1 MRSCSSRQLAAAL
14 VRLGCYYEKS
24 GKGSHRT
31 FRRQLTDGTILRAP
45 IVLGKGEV
53 KRGTARSILR
63 LLQISEADFDRA
75 LR

>member
-1 MRSCSSRQLAAAL
+1 MRSCSRRQLAAAL

-31 FRRQLTDGTILRAP
+31 FRRQLPDGTVLRAP
-45 IVLGKGEV
+45 IVLGKRQI

>member
-1 MRSCSSRQLAAAL
+1 MRLCSSREMIAAL
-14 VRLGCYYEKS
+14 ERLGCYG
-24 GKGSHRT
+24 GKYHSGSHRT
-31 FRRQLTDGTILRAP
+31 FRRRLPDGTIASAQVL
-45 IVLGKGEV
+45 LGKRQI